1 MFSTDL
7 VSRQTNHMQDAFEL
21 YHKYEY
27 PERPKPDVDWKTAA
41 LRGPA
46 LPALGHAVAG
56 AAGSAVSNVA
66 TYPLKL
72 IVTRLQMQR
81 LAARKKKPTSDTKDA
96 DQKTGYASI
105 QDAAQKIY
113 RNEGGI
119 RGFFTGVGDDTWKT
133 IADSFLFFL
142 AYTILRQRRLNAKA
156 GSNGKKRAVLPI
168 LDELAIGV
176 LAGAFS
182 KLWTT
187 PLANIVTRK
196 QTAALDDPSK
206 PISTK
211 QVAAQIKAEKGFVGF
226 WSGYSE
232 SLVLTLNPSITFFLN
247 ELLKYLLL
255 PRHKRNNPP
264 AAVTF
269 LIAAV
274 SKSVASAITYPVSL
288 TKTRVQADSSSREG
302 TKPSNAFSFNLFTS
316 LQSIAAEEGIS
327 ALYDGLFGEVVKG
340 FLSHGITMLTKDV
353 VHSSIVRTYYML
365 LILMKKYPSPEE
377 LMVRARIQAEE
388 YAEVAREGA
397 KEVAESVKESVKD
410 GVSSVTSPNASVDM
424 SSNAP
429 PGYSPFEET
438 NELAEIVGEYIED
451 DAAEWRSLYHWF
463 WNRIK
468 G

>member
-1 MFSTDL
+1 M
-7 VSRQTNHMQDAFEL
+7 
-21 YHKYEY
+21 
-27 PERPKPDVDWKTAA
+27 
-41 LRGPA
+41 
-46 LPALGHAVAG
+46 AG

-81 LAARKKKPTSDTKDA
+81 LAARKKQSASGDKEA
-96 DQKTGYASI
+96 DRKTGYASI

-113 RNEGGI
+113 VKEGGI
-119 RGFFTGVGDDTWKT
+119 RGFFIGVCDDTWKT

-142 AYTILRQRRLNAKA
+142 AYTILRQRRLSSKA
-156 GSNGKKRAVLPI
+156 SSNGKKRAVLPI
-168 LDELAIGV
+168 VDELAIGV

-196 QTAALDDPSK
+196 QTAALDDQDKS
-206 PISTK
+206 ISTK
-211 QVAAQIKAEKGFVGF
+211 EVAAQIKAEKGLIGF

-255 PRHKRNNPP
+255 PRHKRKNPS
-264 AAVTF
+264 ATVTF
-269 LIAAV
+269 LLAAI
-274 SKSVASAITYPVSL
+274 SKAVASAITYPVSL
-288 TKTRVQADSSSREG
+288 AKTRVQADSSSSEE
-302 TKPSNAFSFNLFTS
+302 TKPSNAFAFSLFTS

-340 FLSHGITMLTKDV
+340 FLSHGITMLTKDI
-353 VHSSIVRTYYML
+353 VHTSIVQSYYTL

-377 LMVRARIQAEE
+377 LIVRARLQAEE

-397 KEVAESVKESVKD
+397 KEVAETVKE

-429 PGYSPFEET
+429 PEYSPFEET
-438 NELAEIVGEYIED
+438 NELAEIVGEYVED

-463 WNRIK
+463 WSRIK

>member
-1 MFSTDL
+1 MAGNDGSIYEAGL
-7 VSRQTNHMQDAFEL
+7 DAFEL

-27 PERPKPDVDWKTAA
+27 PERPKPNVNWKTAA

-56 AAGSAVSNVA
+56 AAGSAVSNIA

-81 LAARKKKPTSDTKDA
+81 LAARKRELTSDSKETNKP
-96 DQKTGYASI
+96 TGYASV

-113 RNEGGI
+113 VTEGGI

-142 AYTILRQRRLNAKA
+142 AYTILRERRLNSKL
-156 GSNGKKRAVLPI
+156 SNNGKKRAVLPI
-168 LDELAIGV
+168 LDELAIGI

-187 PLANIVTRK
+187 PLANIVIRK
-196 QTAALDDPSK
+196 QTAALDDQSQPT
-206 PISTK
+206 STK
-211 QVAAQIKAEKGFVGF
+211 EVAARIKDEKGLIGF

-232 SLVLTLNPSITFFLN
+232 TLVLTLNPSITFFLN
-247 ELLKYLLL
+247 ELLRYLLL
-255 PRHKRNNPP
+255 PRQKRKNPS
-264 AAVTF
+264 ATVTF
-269 LIAAV
+269 LLAAI
-274 SKSVASAITYPVSL
+274 SRAVASAITYPVSL
-288 TKTRVQADSSSREG
+288 AKTRAQADSSLSQG
-302 TKPSNAFSFNLFTS
+302 KKPSNAFACNLFTS
-316 LQSIAAEEGIS
+316 LQTIAVEEGIG
-327 ALYDGLFGEVVKG
+327 ALYDGLFGEVFKG
-340 FLSHGITMLTKDV
+340 FISHGITMLTKDA
-353 VHSSIVRTYYML
+353 VHSTIVQIYYIL
-365 LILMKKYPSPEE
+365 LILIKKYPSPEE
-377 LMVRARIQAEE
+377 LIVRARLQAEE

-397 KEVAESVKESVKD
+397 KEIAESVKDS
-410 GVSSVTSPNASVDM
+410 VSSVTSPNVSVDM

-429 PGYSPFEET
+429 PEYSPFEET
-438 NELAEIVGEYIED
+438 NELAEIVGEYVED
-451 DAAEWRSLYHWF
+451 DAAEWRNLYHWF